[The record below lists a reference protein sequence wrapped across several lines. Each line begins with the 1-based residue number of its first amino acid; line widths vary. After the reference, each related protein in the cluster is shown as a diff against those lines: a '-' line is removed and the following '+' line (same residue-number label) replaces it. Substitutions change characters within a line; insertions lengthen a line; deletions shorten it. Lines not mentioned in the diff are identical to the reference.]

1 MPRLLAKFISY
12 IFHPLLFSTYATICI
27 ILAIPHLFGN
37 YTPKA
42 QGLWVILVFLLTFI
56 FPVVWLL
63 MMKKLQLVSSLELDD
78 KKERIIPYIATA
90 TFYMWTYR
98 MFHPSPSNVQF
109 SNELIS
115 IMLLG
120 AAISIFIGFFINI
133 FLKVSLH
140 AIGVGSFFAVTL
152 IILKYSDYNLTLLII
167 GSIIVA
173 GVVGSA
179 RVALGA
185 HEPKEVF
192 LGYLVGFTGQF
203 IAFNVIPM
211 FA

>member
-1 MPRLLAKFISY
+1 
-12 IFHPLLFSTYATICI
+12 
-27 ILAIPHLFGN
+27 
-37 YTPKA
+37 
-42 QGLWVILVFLLTFI
+42 
-56 FPVVWLL
+56 
-63 MMKKLQLVSSLELDD
+63 
-78 KKERIIPYIATA
+78 
-90 TFYMWTYR
+90 
-98 MFHPSPSNVQF
+98 
-109 SNELIS
+109 
-115 IMLLG
+115 MLLG